1 MNTYYPSCDQE
12 ILDPKHGMDP
22 VVTLLTENLPR
33 GSSIFDLGAG
43 HGRNSIPLA
52 KLGHQVY
59 AQDLSVTNIRT
70 QSLLEG
76 LGIITLE

>member
-1 MNTYYPSCDQE
+1 MS
-12 ILDPKHGMDP
+12 
-22 VVTLLTENLPR
+22 LLTEYLPR

-52 KLGHQVY
+52 KMGYRVY
-59 AQDLSVTNIRT
+59 AHDLSITHLRT
-70 QSLLEG
+70 QSLLEN

>member
-1 MNTYYPSCDQE
+1 MNTYYTSCDQE
-12 ILDPKHGMDP
+12 ILDPKYGMDP

-43 HGRNSIPLA
+43 HGRNSIPLS
-52 KLGHQVY
+52 KLGYRVY
-59 AQDLSVTNIRT
+59 AHDLSIAHLRT
-70 QSLLEG
+70 QSLLED